1 MVQTASVRPFIAEI
15 WVRSRPSPCVIIGT
29 QSGTGQ
35 GFLPARLFP
44 PSVSLHQ
51 CSMFIVVQIF
61 MSSEEWADEAWKP
74 SNKAVLFRISGRPL
88 GRRVSSHFLT
98 CNDVYQALVCPPSAL
113 FRGHL
118 WLFCTTSTKPVCR
131 VQHGGEGR

>member
-1 MVQTASVRPFIAEI
+1 MVQTASARPLIAEI

-51 CSMFIVVQIF
+51 CPMFIVVLIF
-61 MSSEEWADEAWKP
+61 MSSEERANEAWKP

-98 CNDVYQALVCPPSAL
+98 CNDVYLLPAL

-118 WLFCTTSTKPVCR
+118 WLFCTTSTNPVCR